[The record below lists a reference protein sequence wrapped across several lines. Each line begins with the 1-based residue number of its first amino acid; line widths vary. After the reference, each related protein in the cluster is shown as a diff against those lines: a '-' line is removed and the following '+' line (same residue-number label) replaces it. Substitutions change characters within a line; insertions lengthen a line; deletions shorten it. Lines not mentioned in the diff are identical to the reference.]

1 MNTDQQIDN
10 HLEWINPAGGYGD
23 MILLSGAL
31 KLVHEKFP
39 DRRYNLV
46 RRTAYQFIFENHPI
60 IAAVGHPPEGAVLH
74 TVGQWHTEPVSFEHH
89 RPFQVLARQF
99 GLETPVEEI
108 LWLPDVP
115 VDVSIL
121 VETLPWTDLNVLI
134 SPLSNSPRKAVKY
147 ELWEELVERFHDM
160 GAFVAQVGRLWEE
173 CVPGAYSLMGCTT
186 PKQFLS
192 ILPRFDLI
200 VTLDSFISHAAKAVG
215 SRCVAIWGA
224 THHGIFG
231 YPDDHFNIQSNA
243 MCNQEVENSCY
254 APRDP
259 SMASMAQIYTT
270 PCPMVDNHCTNQVSM
285 EVLWETI
292 LKALDSPHPRDKQL
306 ENPEEK
312 V

>member
-1 MNTDQQIDN
+1 MENKHLISN
-10 HLEWINPAGGYGD
+10 GLEWINPAGGYGD

-31 KLVHEKFP
+31 KLVHDKYP

-46 RRTAYQFIFENHPI
+46 RRTAYQFIFENHPA
-60 IAAVGHPPEGAVLH
+60 IAEVGHPPEGAVIH
-74 TVGQWHTEPVSFEHH
+74 TVGQWHTEPVTQGDG

-99 GLETPVEEI
+99 GLETPVEES

-115 VDVSIL
+115 VDVTVL
-121 VETLPWTDLNVLI
+121 EKALPWTRTNVLI
-134 SPLSNSPRKAVKY
+134 SPLSNSPRKSVSY
-147 ELWEELVERFHDM
+147 DLWTELVIKFHEMD
-160 GAFVAQVGRLWEE
+160 AFVAQVGRLWEP

-224 THHGIFG
+224 THHSIFG
-231 YPDDHFNIQSNA
+231 YPDDHFNIQSNP
-243 MCNQEVENSCY
+243 MCTQEVENSCY

-259 SMASMAQIYTT
+259 SMASMARIYTT
-270 PCPMVDNHCTNQVSM
+270 PCPMEEHHCTNQVSM

-292 LKALDSPHPRDKQL
+292 LKALESPHPRDRQPVDSKEQD
-306 ENPEEK
+306 
-312 V
+312 